1 MRKLIY
7 LNALLLILIG
17 GCTKEV
23 TTDLATSINSNEES
37 NAAAADTYL
46 PLKNGTYWKYNNE
59 TDAKALDES
68 KLTVLNFTKTFI
80 GKTYKAVKIEK
91 DKRPDTVYY
100 NQTGHSYYLFTNES
114 TQDANTMKLEI
125 LFLKDNVSN
134 GATWSED
141 AGFANG
147 TALNCYGKI
156 LEKNMTIKVE
166 GETYDNVIHSYVEL
180 RKKILFFYIT
190 VAKQDYYV
198 AKNIGIIKNI
208 STQLLPD
215 KSTTTTTIT
224 DYLIK

>member
-1 MRKLIY
+1 MRKLTY
-7 LNALLLILIG
+7 LNALLFILIT

-23 TTDLATSINSNEES
+23 TTDLATSINSNNES
-37 NAAAADTYL
+37 NAIAADTYL
-46 PLKNGTYWKYNNE
+46 PLRKGKNWEYNNE
-59 TDAKALDES
+59 TGAKAIDES
-68 KLTVLNFTKTFI
+68 KLTVVDFTKNFN

-114 TQDANTMKLEI
+114 TDDANTMKLEV

-134 GATWSED
+134 GTTWSEN
-141 AGFANG
+141 AGSANG

-156 LEKNMTIKVE
+156 VEKNMSIKVE
-166 GETYDNVIHSYVEL
+166 GKTYDNVIHSYVEL
-180 RKKILFFYIT
+180 RKKVLFFYIT

>member
-7 LNALLLILIG
+7 LNTLLIILIA

-23 TTDLATSINSNEES
+23 TTDMATSVNSNNES
-37 NAAAADTYL
+37 NATTADTYL
-46 PLKNGTYWKYNNE
+46 PLKRGTYWKYYNE
-59 TDAKALDES
+59 TDTKTIDES
-68 KLTVLNFTKTFI
+68 KLTVLNLTKNFNS
-80 GKTYKAVKIEK
+80 KTYKAVKIEK

-114 TQDANTMKLEI
+114 TDDANTIKLEV
-125 LFLKDNVSN
+125 LFLKDNVTK
-134 GATWSED
+134 GTTWSEN

-156 LEKNMTIKVE
+156 LDKNMTIKVE
-166 GETYDNVIHSYVEL
+166 GNTYDNVIHSYVEL
-180 RKKILFFYIT
+180 RKKVLFFYIT